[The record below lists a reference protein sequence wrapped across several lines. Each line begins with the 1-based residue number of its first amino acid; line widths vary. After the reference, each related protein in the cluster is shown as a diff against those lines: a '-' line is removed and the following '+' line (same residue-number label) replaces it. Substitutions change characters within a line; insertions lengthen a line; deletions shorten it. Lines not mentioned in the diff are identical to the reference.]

1 MDRRGEIWRNLKNP
15 PVKDTVGVPDGG
27 FTVIR
32 FLADNPG
39 YWLVH
44 CHMSWHNH
52 NGKAFV
58 VRVGDAAK
66 DVAPVPQGFPTCGD
80 FNYEQ
85 YYDRVLMRQRERYRS
100 YFLKKMDKAASQKFS
115 AKGAKRRYYVPR

>member
-1 MDRRGEIWRNLKNP
+1 MDRRGDIRRNLESP

-27 FTVIR
+27 FTIIR

-58 VRVGDAAK
+58 VRVGDVAK
-66 DVAPVPQGFPTCGD
+66 DVAPVPDKFPTCGD
-80 FNYEQ
+80 FNYGQ
-85 YYDRVLMRQRERYRS
+85 YNDRALMQQRERYKS
-100 YFLKKMDKAASQKFS
+100 NFLKKMDKVASNKFS
-115 AKGAKRRYYVPR
+115 QYGAKRKY